1 MKVYDVMDV
10 LKNSLRTLT
19 DSNLKLSSVCFSSL
33 FVEEIIKVYEKQQAE
48 IEKLRKLSKNLK
60 IANSVSFSNGFKM
73 GAVQEREILADLIKR
88 EIKGEYFKKIIDEI
102 VNGRKDEDE
111 DEDE

>member
-1 MKVYDVMDV
+1 MKANDIIE
-10 LKNSLRTLT
+10 
-19 DSNLKLSSVCFSSL
+19 NLKTMIRSMITNNAEPRIVSFSTL
-33 FVEEIIKVYEKQQAE
+33 YLEEIIRGYEKQQAE

-73 GAVQEREILADLIKR
+73 GAVQERKILADLIKR